1 MCCRFIKGNSNV
13 GTLEKSLGGNG
24 RESSSSEGLV
34 CLHPKVKS
42 QSWVLQAKGTAG
54 AAHPG
59 QEKTLLPKNNWIVR
73 VPGVIVKSWRKKHIE
88 GGRFH
93 STPEVSLQVTF
104 CASFMVIL
112 LSPLILTSLFL
123 PFLLLFLPSFL
134 PYSPHLIVLPG
145 YVNGFRPAISST
157 FRRTIPLR

>member
-13 GTLEKSLGGNG
+13 GALEKSLGGNG

-34 CLHPKVKS
+34 YLHLKVKS

-59 QEKTLLPKNNWIVR
+59 KEKTLLPKNGWIVR

-88 GGRFH
+88 GGRLH
-93 STPEVSLQVTF
+93 STQEVSLQVTF

-112 LSPLILTSLFL
+112 PSPLILTSLCL
-123 PFLLLFLPSFL
+123 PFLLFL
-134 PYSPHLIVLPG
+134 PYSLPPPHSSPW
-145 YVNGFRPAISST
+145 ISQWFQTSHLFT
-157 FRRTIPLR
+157 F